1 MPSGGHSTTSIPR
14 PRPALPQA
22 DDSRRPKRGA
32 SKRKGFGRA
41 GTPKKG
47 RSGTASRGAACG
59 ESSRSESTTTAAS
72 RTGSSR
78 AGSSRTVSSRRTA
91 SADRRRDLTKAI
103 PVERRLVE
111 GRRKRWLLYGGGTSL
126 FVAFAAVLFVLPVQA
141 WFRQQDDIARK
152 QEELAALERANAE
165 LNEEVAKLN
174 TPEGIEEAA
183 REEIGY
189 VRRGEIQLTVLPL
202 PAAPT
207 ALPGGWPFDAAAQIL
222 TLRGASAAPIAE
234 APATEAGGAPPPAT
248 AAP

>member
-1 MPSGGHSTTSIPR
+1 MST
-14 PRPALPQA
+14 
-22 DDSRRPKRGA
+22 
-32 SKRKGFGRA
+32 
-41 GTPKKG
+41 
-47 RSGTASRGAACG
+47 
-59 ESSRSESTTTAAS
+59 
-72 RTGSSR
+72 
-78 AGSSRTVSSRRTA
+78 RRTA
-91 SADRRRDLTKAI
+91 SAERRRDLTKAI

-111 GRRKRWLLYGGGTSL
+111 GRRKRWLVYGGSVTL

-141 WFRQQDDIARK
+141 WFRQQDDISRK

-222 TLRGASAAPIAE
+222 TLRGASAAPIAD
-234 APATEAGGAPPPAT
+234 APAAESGGAVAPVYT
-248 AAP
+248 APLGLHHGAWRVGPGGTLLRTMCQRCVGSNGPFPSEASVFNALSMIGGLQF

>member
-1 MPSGGHSTTSIPR
+1 MP
-14 PRPALPQA
+14 QDA
-22 DDSRRPKRGA
+22 DARSSKRGA
-32 SKRKGFGRA
+32 SKRKGRGRA
-41 GTPKKG
+41 DASSSG
-47 RSGTASRGAACG
+47 RSGAAARSEAG
-59 ESSRSESTTTAAS
+59 RKGSSRS
-72 RTGSSR
+72 GSSR
-78 AGSSRTVSSRRTA
+78 SSSTRAESTRTVSTRRTA
-91 SADRRRDLTKAI
+91 SAERRRDLTKAI

-111 GRRKRWLLYGGGTSL
+111 GRRKRWLVYGGSVTL

-141 WFRQQDDIARK
+141 WFRQQDDISRK

-222 TLRGASAAPIAE
+222 TLRGASAAPIAD
-234 APATEAGGAPPPAT
+234 APAAESGGAVAPVST
-248 AAP
+248 AP

>member
-32 SKRKGFGRA
+32 SKRKGFGRT

-47 RSGTASRGAACG
+47 RSGTASRGAARG
-59 ESSRSESTTTAAS
+59 ASRRSESTTAAAS
-72 RTGSSR
+72 PAGSSR

-111 GRRKRWLLYGGGTSL
+111 GRRKRWLLYGGGASL

-141 WFRQQDDIARK
+141 WFRQQDDIERK
-152 QEELAALERANAE
+152 QDELAALERANA
-165 LNEEVAKLN
+165 
-174 TPEGIEEAA
+174 
-183 REEIGY
+183 
-189 VRRGEIQLTVLPL
+189 
-202 PAAPT
+202 
-207 ALPGGWPFDAAAQIL
+207 
-222 TLRGASAAPIAE
+222 
-234 APATEAGGAPPPAT
+234 
-248 AAP
+248 

>member
-1 MPSGGHSTTSIPR
+1 MST
-14 PRPALPQA
+14 
-22 DDSRRPKRGA
+22 
-32 SKRKGFGRA
+32 
-41 GTPKKG
+41 
-47 RSGTASRGAACG
+47 
-59 ESSRSESTTTAAS
+59 
-72 RTGSSR
+72 
-78 AGSSRTVSSRRTA
+78 RRTA
-91 SADRRRDLTKAI
+91 SAERRRDLTKAI
-103 PVERRLVE
+103 PIERRLVE
-111 GRRKRWLLYGGGTSL
+111 GRRKRWLVYGGGATL

-141 WFRQQDDIARK
+141 WFRQQDDISRK

-222 TLRGASAAPIAE
+222 TLRGASAAPIAD
-234 APATEAGGAPPPAT
+234 APAAEPGGAVAPVST
-248 AAP
+248 AP

>member
-14 PRPALPQA
+14 PRPALPQEA
-22 DDSRRPKRGA
+22 DARSSKRGGA
-32 SKRKGFGRA
+32 KRKGPGRTGA
-41 GTPKKG
+41 PKKG
-47 RSGTASRGAACG
+47 RSGA
-59 ESSRSESTTTAAS
+59 SSRAALRGDS
-72 RTGSSR
+72 ARSASSP
-78 AGSSRTVSSRRTA
+78 AGSSRTGSTRSVSTRRTA
-91 SADRRRDLTKAI
+91 SAERRRDLTKAI

-111 GRRKRWLLYGGGTSL
+111 GRRKRWLIYGGGATL

-141 WFRQQDDIARK
+141 WFRQQDDISRK

-207 ALPGGWPFDAAAQIL
+207 ALPSGWPFDAASQIL
-222 TLRGASAAPIAE
+222 TLRGASAAPIADAPVAGPDGT
-234 APATEAGGAPPPAT
+234 APAVS

>member
-32 SKRKGFGRA
+32 SKRRGAGRA
-41 GTPKKG
+41 GAPKKG
-47 RSGTASRGAACG
+47 RSGAASRSS
-59 ESSRSESTTTAAS
+59 SSRSESTTAS
-72 RTGSSR
+72 SRKGSSR
-78 AGSSRTVSSRRTA
+78 TVSSRTVSSRRTA
-91 SADRRRDLTKAI
+91 SAERRRDLTKAI

-111 GRRKRWLLYGGGTSL
+111 GRRKRWFLYGGGASL

-141 WFRQQDDIARK
+141 WFRQQDDIERK

-248 AAP
+248 GAP